1 MALLFSY
8 GSNYPARL
16 AERLGHG
23 VETWKA
29 YAPGYERVFRGYST
43 RWGGGVASLLL
54 NPNENTR
61 GHVTRVTAADLRI
74 LDAREGV
81 PDAYVRVEIPVV
93 IDQGPT
99 EAQVYIARSSVF
111 HPPTRR
117 YLEAVVETIQTH
129 WYDPQN
135 LITWRDIPIH

>member
-23 VETWKA
+23 VETWRA

-43 RWGGGVASLLL
+43 RWGGGVASILP
-54 NPNENTR
+54 NPGAQTL
-61 GHVTRVTAADLRI
+61 GHVTRVTSADLRV

-81 PDAYVRVEIPVV
+81 PDAYLRVEIPVV

-99 EAQVYIARSSVF
+99 EAWVYISRSSEF
-111 HPPTRR
+111 TPPSRR
-117 YLEAVVETIQTH
+117 YLEAVAETINTH
-129 WYDPQN
+129 WAGDEAIFWQ
-135 LITWRDIPIH
+135 DIPVR